1 MQDSRSRREAAELAA
16 VVRMHEHRRRKRLL
30 RILTIGVLVVV
41 MVLVPATLIPTPDP
55 STLPAVLLAGAFTL
69 AALAMLAADWVAG
82 AGFALLGG
90 LCFAIGWAIFAKS
103 QVQGGVDLSDLRIYD
118 LFVLPIALSGVVL
131 GRRGPLLLGAATIA
145 FTIASLLLLPHT
157 PPLQAYWDGHYQF
170 ATLGSVY
177 DVIAVALVAQ
187 GLVAAAGWL
196 GADSV
201 RRALLEATRAD
212 ELEQANRR
220 IQTQAREVEMQRL
233 RLQAGIAQIQ
243 EVHAAVARGFWDT
256 RANIPDGELL
266 PVATSLNL
274 LLDRLTRL
282 TRESGEQARVFAAAH
297 ELAMALRRLSA
308 GQPYAPPAFTGTPFD
323 EVLMELARL
332 RDVPPPG
339 PAPASKVA
347 VSPLEAAVASSGPP
361 SAPTFAPL
369 SAGGGTGGGGQA
381 LPSSPSSPSQPPLS
395 PLSPPWL
402 GAASSASSIP
412 TAPPTPSLAAS
423 GFGAATNFGAS
434 GLFQTPISPV
444 TPVTVPLERQVAR
457 VASAEQ
463 QSGEPEPVWPDLA
476 PSLPES
482 DDERLPPWLLT
493 QR

>member
-1 MQDSRSRREAAELAA
+1 MPDSRSRREATELAA
-16 VVRMHEHRRRKRLL
+16 VVRVHERRRRKRLL
-30 RILTIGVLVVV
+30 RILTISVLVVV
-41 MVLVPATLIPTPDP
+41 ALLVPATLIPAPDP

-82 AGFALLGG
+82 SGFALLGG

-103 QVQGGVDLSDLRIYD
+103 QAQGGVDLSDLRIYD

-131 GRRGPLLLGAATIA
+131 GRRGPLLLGGATIA

-220 IQTQAREVEMQRL
+220 IQAQAREVELQRL

-243 EVHAAVARGFWDT
+243 EVHTAVARGFWDT

-274 LLDRLTRL
+274 LLDRLGRL
-282 TRESGEQARVFAAAH
+282 TRESGEQARAFAAAH

-308 GQPYAPPAFTGTPFD
+308 GQTYTPPAFTGTPLD
-323 EVLMELARL
+323 EVLMELTRL
-332 RDVPPPG
+332 RDVPPPR
-339 PAPASKVA
+339 PAPAGKVA
-347 VSPLEAAVASSGPP
+347 VSPLESAAAPNGSP
-361 SAPTFAPL
+361 SAPAFTPL
-369 SAGGGTGGGGQA
+369 DTLRGNGGGRQV
-381 LPSSPSSPSQPPLS
+381 LPSSPSQPPLS
-395 PLSPPWL
+395 PPWP
-402 GAASSASSIP
+402 GPAPSASSIP
-412 TAPPTPSLAAS
+412 TAPPSPSLAAS

-434 GLFQTPISPV
+434 SLFQTPISPV
-444 TPVTVPLERQVAR
+444 TPVTVPLERQGAQM
-457 VASAEQ
+457 AQEMQAAAEEQ
-463 QSGEPEPVWPDLA
+463 GGEPAPAWPDLT